1 MNLSNPYRS
10 ATGQVLA
17 GALAAAVLVFA
28 PSAAFAQH
36 GAGGHM
42 GGGGG
47 GGHMGGSV
55 SGGGSHA
62 PAAAA
67 SHSKAAPVTTS
78 KPPVATSARTNS
90 NASVRTTGGVNA
102 HPSLPGAPASSGSS
116 PTFALHGQSAAPH
129 TTVLGFPP
137 SESHA
142 WQPESA
148 HSGPMTFSGQGHEIW
163 QDSSSRSGNSVA
175 AAAPSAAN
183 RTQIGGAVLRTPAA
197 VARPLPPHRIFLPPG
212 VYGPA
217 FGFFGPAYGLGYF
230 GNGFGCDPFLGFGF
244 NQGFGCGGF
253 GYGYGG
259 GFGYGGY
266 YGFGYGGYFGSGI
279 GYNFG
284 PGYDGSSD
292 QGPVVFS
299 GDAAGDDT
307 GYGPYGSRN
316 PSLENSNAPANGDDS
331 STDAGAGTAVTAAPS
346 APAPSATTIYLK
358 DGTSYEVMSYWLDAG
373 KLHYITNYGGET
385 SIDISQL
392 DLQRTVDENAQRGGN
407 FTLRPAPATP
417 AAAAPAAQ
425 PDSAPAPDAT
435 PSPAPQQ

>member
-1 MNLSNPYRS
+1 MNLSNPYRLA
-10 ATGQVLA
+10 ATQILV
-17 GALAAAVLVFA
+17 GALAAAVVVFA
-28 PSAAFAQH
+28 PSVAFAQH
-36 GAGGHM
+36 GGGGHM

-47 GGHMGGSV
+47 GGHMGGSGF
-55 SGGGSHA
+55 GGGSHA
-62 PAAAA
+62 SAPAA
-67 SHSKAAPVTTS
+67 SHSNAAPATRSAPVTTS
-78 KPPVATSARTNS
+78 RPPVATSARTNS
-90 NASVRTTGGVNA
+90 NATGARTGGVTA
-102 HPSLPGAPASSGSS
+102 HPSLFGAPASSGS
-116 PTFALHGQSAAPH
+116 TAAFELHGGTSAPH
-129 TTVLGFPP
+129 TSVIGFPP

-142 WQPESA
+142 WQPESV
-148 HSGPMTFSGQGHEIW
+148 HSGPLSFSGQGHEIW
-163 QDSSSRSGNSVA
+163 QDSSSRGGNSVA
-175 AAAPSAAN
+175 AAAPSAAS
-183 RTQIGGAVLRTPAA
+183 RTLIGGAVSRTPAT
-197 VARPLPPHRIFLPPG
+197 VARPLPPHRVFLPPG
-212 VYGPA
+212 ASPIIFGPG

-259 GFGYGGY
+259 GFGG
-266 YGFGYGGYFGSGI
+266 GFGYGGYFGSGL

-299 GDAAGDDT
+299 GDASGDDN

-331 STDAGAGTAVTAAPS
+331 STGGGAATAVTAAPS
-346 APAPSATTIYLK
+346 GTPAPSATTIYLK

-392 DLQRTVDENAQRGGN
+392 DLQRTVDENAQRGAN

-417 AAAAPAAQ
+417 AAPS
-425 PDSAPAPDAT
+425 DSAPAPNAS
-435 PSPAPQQ
+435 PSQQ